1 MTDSAVKDK
10 TALRRNLDDGAIR
23 KAYKRWAPIYDIVFG
38 AVFDKGRQKALE
50 LLNSRTGTLLEV
62 GVGTGIA
69 LPAYAKGLEV
79 TGIDLSHE
87 MLQRAKERVTGQK
100 LSNVTGVAVM
110 DATCTGFPDAS
121 FDMAV
126 AMYLI
131 TVVPDPE
138 AVLAEMAR
146 LVKPG
151 GDIILVNHFVAE
163 DGVRAKIERGIAP
176 FSHSLGWHPDFP
188 IERVMGCPDLELV
201 ERIPIG
207 MLGIYTLLHF
217 RRRDKAP
224 SVTND
229 TMATTIA

>member
-1 MTDSAVKDK
+1 MTDAALKDK
-10 TALRRNLDDGAIR
+10 AAVRRNLDDGAIR
-23 KAYKRWAPIYDIVFG
+23 KAYKRWAPVYDLVFG

-50 LLNSRTGTLLEV
+50 IINSRTGTLLEV

-69 LPAYAKGLEV
+69 LPAYGQQVTV
-79 TGIDLSHE
+79 TGIDLSHD
-87 MLQRAKERVTGQK
+87 MLMKAQERVTGQR

-110 DATCTGFPDAS
+110 DATQTGFADAS

-138 AVLAEMAR
+138 GVLQEMAR

-151 GDIILVNHFVAE
+151 GDVILVNHFVAE
-163 DGVRAKIERGIAP
+163 EGVRAKIEKGIAP

-188 IERVMGCPDLELV
+188 MERVLGCPDLELIDRV
-201 ERIPIG
+201 PIG
-207 MLGIYTLLHF
+207 ALGIYTLLHF
-217 RRRDKAP
+217 RRKAAAP
-224 SVTND
+224 PVPND
-229 TMATTIA
+229 GAGASFA